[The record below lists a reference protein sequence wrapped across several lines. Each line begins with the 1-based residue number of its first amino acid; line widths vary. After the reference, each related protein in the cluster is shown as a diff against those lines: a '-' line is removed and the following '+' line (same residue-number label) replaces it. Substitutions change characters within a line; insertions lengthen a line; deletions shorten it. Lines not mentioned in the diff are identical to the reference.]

1 MRAEVGGGV
10 GARGP
15 HLGVSAA
22 VVGAQ
27 GHGDLCGLEFDAH
40 RTVLG

>member
-10 GARGP
+10 GARGY
-15 HLGVSAA
+15 HLGVPAA

-27 GHGDLCGLEFDAH
+27 GHDDLCGLEFDAH
-40 RTVLG
+40 RAVFG